1 MCSRWTAGKRPAASR
16 ADEAVVRVV
25 TANLIR
31 GWKGS
36 AQTLAIVFVGG
47 GRITAALAAGL
58 RLAGDR
64 QKIIVF
70 DRNLDKLRALK
81 RESGI
86 TIASDLKSAVEAAEI
101 LVIAVRPAS
110 VGQALEEINTFGVHP
125 GLCVSLAAGIPLAKL
140 KRVNLRAFSK
150 ARWVRAMPSPVCRSA
165 RGLTA
170 LCFDRK
176 VAKKDRMRVRNLFAR
191 VGQVIE
197 VSEPRFDAFTVAYS
211 SSHGYHALAT
221 LANAAQRAGLDRK
234 TALMAAAHALADGI
248 LYWRESASDLSELL
262 HEACTPG
269 GIAAASVNA
278 MEAAGYVRVVNKGLA
293 AGLRQARRNAKT

>member
-1 MCSRWTAGKRPAASR
+1 M
-16 ADEAVVRVV
+16 
-25 TANLIR
+25 
-31 GWKGS
+31 
-36 AQTLAIVFVGG
+36 AIAFVGG

-70 DRNLDKLRALK
+70 DRNLDKLRDLERDA
-81 RESGI
+81 GV
-86 TIASDLKSAVEAAEI
+86 TIARDLKSAVEAAEI

-110 VGQALEEINTFGVHP
+110 VGRALEEIDLCGSHP

-140 KRVNLRAFSK
+140 KRSPARAF
-150 ARWVRAMPSPVCRSA
+150 ARTRWVRAMPSPVCRIA

-170 LCFDRK
+170 LCFDRN
-176 VAKKDRMRVRNLFAR
+176 VAKKDRAKVRDLFAR

-221 LANAAQRAGLDRK
+221 LADAARKAGLDRK

-248 LYWRESASDLSELL
+248 LYWRESGNDLSELL